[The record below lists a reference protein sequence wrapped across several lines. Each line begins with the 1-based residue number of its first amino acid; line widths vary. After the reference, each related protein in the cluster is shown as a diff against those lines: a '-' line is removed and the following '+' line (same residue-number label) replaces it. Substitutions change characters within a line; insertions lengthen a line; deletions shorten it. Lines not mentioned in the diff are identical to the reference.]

1 MLAIKE
7 VELSIVV
14 PVKGQPG
21 RCVGTLVRRVHSD
34 MSLPEIIKGV
44 RKEIGT
50 ETEGCIYLD
59 PENYRQ
65 SVHDWNIRQ
74 SKIKAQSIPEKI
86 YQDALV
92 EDLEDLPA
100 SLTEAHRECSASP
113 DHGYTC
119 QD

>member
-21 RCVGTLVRRVHSD
+21 RCVGTLVRRVHPD

-44 RKEIGT
+44 RKELGT

-65 SVHDWNIRQ
+65 SVHDWNIRHTL
-74 SKIKAQSIPEKI
+74 KAKEGKAIEAPVE
-86 YQDALV
+86 AL
-92 EDLEDLPA
+92 DP
-100 SLTEAHRECSASP
+100 SGQ
-113 DHGYTC
+113 GYTC

>member
-1 MLAIKE
+1 MLAVQVKE
-7 VELSIVV
+7 VELAIVV

-34 MSLPEIIKGV
+34 MSLPEVIKGV
-44 RKEIGT
+44 RKELGS

-65 SVHDWNIRQ
+65 SVYDWNIKRAPKVQ
-74 SKIKAQSIPEKI
+74 EAKT
-86 YQDALV
+86 V
-92 EDLEDLPA
+92 ELH
-100 SLTEAHRECSASP
+100 TEALDPSGQ
-113 DHGYTC
+113 GYTC